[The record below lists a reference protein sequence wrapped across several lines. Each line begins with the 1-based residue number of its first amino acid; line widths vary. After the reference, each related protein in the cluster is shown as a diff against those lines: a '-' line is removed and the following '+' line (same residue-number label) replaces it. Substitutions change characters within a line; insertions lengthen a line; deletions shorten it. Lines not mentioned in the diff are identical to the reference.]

1 MAAKQVILFIVEG
14 MSDMRSLELILT
26 RYFSNSNVKV
36 EVTHGDITSDK
47 NINASNISS
56 KIGKIVKVCMSRN
69 RFNKKDFLK
78 VVHLID
84 MDGAY
89 IDDACIIQDDRYV
102 RPYYTT
108 SNIRVQNP
116 DKIVNR
122 NERKRNNLNKISS
135 MTKVLK
141 DIPYEAY
148 YMSSNLDHALHNK
161 MNISDE
167 EKDKWACKFE
177 DRFAKDLPGFV
188 EFMNDPSF
196 CVNTS
201 LKDSWHFIK
210 MENHSLERYTNF
222 GLCFRNEENVN

>member
-1 MAAKQVILFIVEG
+1 MAAKHVIPFVVEG

-26 RYFSNSNVKV
+26 RYFSSSHVKV

-56 KIGKIVKVCMSRN
+56 KLGKIVKACMSRN

-108 SNIRVQNP
+108 SNIRVQNI
-116 DKIVNR
+116 DKIVDR
-122 NERKRNNLNKISS
+122 NERKRNNINKISS
-135 MTKVLK
+135 MTKVF

-167 EKDKWACKFE
+167 EKEKLACKFE
-177 DRFAKDLPGFV
+177 DRFAKDLPRFV
-188 EFMNDPSF
+188 EFMNDPSY
-196 CVNTS
+196 CVNTT
-201 LKDSWHFIK
+201 LKDSWQFIK
-210 MENHSLERYTNF
+210 IGNHSLERYTNF
-222 GLCFRNEENVN
+222 GLCFENDNIT